1 MPRRQRKN
9 REEER
14 KVVLGGA
21 QGAKGSLWCP
31 AGREKT
37 GKKREKLFW
46 AGHGE
51 QKEACGAPPPKKKQG
66 RREEIRGGR
75 GTGEEKEL
83 WCPAVKEKAG
93 KKREN
98 PSRAGHREQKEALIP
113 RLPSINRPAWDKRA
127 SLIKLLGEQYLFSD
141 FYTTTD
147 AVRAGA
153 QYFAGFDSL
162 QLLTYGTAGFL
173 TELVQ

>member
-1 MPRRQRKN
+1 MESKKKPMVPRRQRKN

-14 KVVLGGA
+14 KSEAGGA
-21 QGAKGSLWCP
+21 WEKKKSSGAPP
-31 AGREKT
+31 AEKKQEGREKI
-37 GKKREKLFW
+37 L
-46 AGHGE
+46 
-51 QKEACGAPPPKKKQG
+51 P
-66 RREEIRGGR
+66 GR
-75 GTGEEKEL
+75 GTGEEKEQ

-98 PSRAGHREQKEALIP
+98 PSRAGHREQNEALIP

>member
-1 MPRRQRKN
+1 M
-9 REEER
+9 
-14 KVVLGGA
+14 
-21 QGAKGSLWCP
+21 
-31 AGREKT
+31 
-37 GKKREKLFW
+37 FW